1 MNIMNNSMEKS
12 KISEMFRG
20 KKNKIL
26 SIYFT
31 AGFPELNSTNR
42 VILALQK
49 SGVDMIEVGIPFSDP
64 LADGSVIQQTSMVA
78 LSNGMTINILFN
90 QLASIKDQVQVP
102 LVLMGYLNPILKYGI
117 EKFCSEASKLGISG
131 VIVPDIPLDEY
142 IQNYQN
148 IFESYRL
155 PLIFLITPSTPDNR
169 IRLIDS
175 VSKGFIYAVSSL
187 STTGKEENYSE
198 LHRAYLSR
206 ISSLKLSNPILVG
219 FGIHNKQ
226 TFNIATQYCNGAII
240 GSAFLKC
247 IGNGSDIEGNTA
259 SFISKIRGNN

>member
-1 MNIMNNSMEKS
+1 MNNSMEKS
-12 KISEMFRG
+12 KISEMFRR

-64 LADGSVIQQTSMVA
+64 LADGRVIQQTSMVA
-78 LSNGMTINILFN
+78 LSNGMTLNVLFN
-90 QLASIKDQVQVP
+90 QLASIKDQVKVP

-117 EKFCSEASKLGISG
+117 EKFCFEASQLGISG
-131 VIVPDIPLDEY
+131 VIVPDIPLDDY
-142 IQNYQN
+142 IQNYRN
-148 IFESYRL
+148 IFEFYRL
-155 PLIFLITPSTPDNR
+155 PLIFLITPSTPDIR

-198 LHRAYLSR
+198 SHRAYLSR
-206 ISSLKLSNPILVG
+206 ISSLNLRNPILVG
-219 FGIHNKQ
+219 FGIHDEQ
-226 TFNIATQYCNGAII
+226 TFNIATQYCHGAII
-240 GSAFLKC
+240 GSAYLKC
-247 IGNGSDIEGNTA
+247 IANGSDIERNTEL
-259 SFISKIRGNN
+259 FISKIKGNN

>member
-1 MNIMNNSMEKS
+1 MNNIMEKS
-12 KISEMFRG
+12 KISEMFRR

-31 AGFPELNSTNR
+31 AGYPELNSTNR

-64 LADGSVIQQTSMVA
+64 LADGRVIQQTSMVA
-78 LSNGMTINILFN
+78 LSNGMTINVLFN

-117 EKFCSEASKLGISG
+117 EKFCFEASQLGISG
-131 VIVPDIPLDEY
+131 VIVPDIPVDEYY
-142 IQNYQN
+142 IQNYQDV
-148 IFESYRL
+148 FDSYRL
-155 PLIFLITPSTPDNR
+155 PLIFLITPSTPDTR

-187 STTGKEENYSE
+187 STTGKEENYAES
-198 LHRAYLSR
+198 HRAYLSR
-206 ISSLKLSNPILVG
+206 ISSLNLSNPILVG
-219 FGIHNKQ
+219 FGIHNEQ
-226 TFNIATQYCNGAII
+226 TFNIATQYCHGAII
-240 GSAFLKC
+240 GSAYLKC
-247 IGNGSDIEGNTA
+247 IGNGSDIEGNTEL
-259 SFISKIRGNN
+259 FISKIRGNN